1 MNGQGEE
8 RESISY
14 QNVIVYGS
22 KDSNKTQKDR
32 KAHQITSAVSS
43 IVRYDNQQ
51 RAQTLSK
58 RFVVVFLLY
67 ID

>member
-1 MNGQGEE
+1 MNGEGEE

-32 KAHQITSAVSS
+32 KAH
-43 IVRYDNQQ
+43 
-51 RAQTLSK
+51 
-58 RFVVVFLLY
+58 
-67 ID
+67 